1 MQKTL
6 YHDKMLEENTQT
18 NSTFAPSLVQKT
30 VGSKGGIFIF
40 FIAVLIYIVDFVW
53 LRFDGINIVNALR
66 HMTVPNFLYD
76 IVYKGIVINAVFWII
91 LVFVYFFRKPEN
103 KEEFLSVLLLVA
115 ATFFVVTLAG
125 LNRIAGLSNLGA
137 LIHLLFIFFGL
148 RNGVL
153 TKKFSKIDA
162 NYYTIL
168 IIFLDFFAF
177 NLINSIFPWKEI
189 QFVNRIVI
197 PLLPISTLI
206 YIDEST
212 FRNYFLFGITIF
224 YILLVLHTYSVNA
237 NYQEL
242 LSRGEIESGQEALDK
257 AGGNLMNF
265 WKGILT
271 GWNESQAIIRG
282 DYYTGQVEQ
291 YENEP
296 LGVFLED
303 VEASDEVFLQNE
315 TITIWAN
322 LKAYTLEDKEIKV
335 NVSCALKNGT
345 KWIEGSISPSRV
357 FTVNSYDEEFIT
369 CNFGQEVSS
378 EPGYH
383 NVIFNA
389 TFDFK
394 TQSYLKTY
402 YIEKERKRTLTSQD
416 IDILTE
422 YEITERDPVARFT
435 AGPLKMGME
444 TTTPPVGVPKDEKE
458 AFSSYIGLTLDNN
471 WDGNVIKLN
480 SVSLTLPSGLTFDKN
495 ICTYFDGS
503 GSNYNLKSDEIT
515 QDNKK
520 EFSLPKS
527 YKCSLKLDNSNN
539 LLGSTPISI
548 KYFKADVD
556 YTYQIQEKTRIQVK
570 KSG

>member
-76 IVYKGIVINAVFWII
+76 IVYKGIVINVVFWII